1 MARPLD
7 EQAMKAIT
15 ERLTAL
21 LGKTAIPH
29 VRVKPEIL
37 GGVIVRAG
45 DTIYDGSLRRRL
57 ESMRRQLLSTEL
69 TK

>member
-1 MARPLD
+1 VA
-7 EQAMKAIT
+7 
-15 ERLTAL
+15 ERLSEL

-37 GGVIVRAG
+37 GGIIVRSG

-57 ESMRRQLLSTEL
+57 DLMRRQLVAAGSAHGAPAGE
-69 TK
+69 